1 MRHGISIRSVVL
13 FLLLLLGLSSAWAD
27 NGPAETSRPA
37 LTVSVQQVN
46 FVEMERTLSA
56 TGNIRPWQD
65 ASVSVQTT
73 GLRLKEVFA
82 DVGDIVQAG
91 QLLAKFDDTIIR
103 TEIDQTRAA
112 IIQAQAS
119 LEQATQNARRI
130 RRIMGSGAVSQQEA
144 DQVLATEKINQAQLS
159 SAQAALVGQ
168 TQRLAHTRLLAPYDG
183 VVSAKS
189 AVLGAVYNPGQELFH
204 LIVQNKLQ
212 WEASVS
218 SRHLSALEPGTKV
231 LMHVREDVFAEGTV
245 RQQSPALN
253 EQTRQAIVYV
263 DIVPGAQVKAGMF
276 IKGDFKLGTSKVIAL
291 PRQALVLR
299 DGFYYVFVLENNNRV
314 SLRKIEI
321 GQSLPDG
328 VEVLAGLVSGETIV
342 VKGARFLEDGDMV
355 RVAETASETA
365 SGAASVRAGR

>member
-1 MRHGISIRSVVL
+1 MHGISIRSAVL
-13 FLLLLLGLSSAWAD
+13 FLGLFLGVSWVWAQD
-27 NGPAETSRPA
+27 TPAEQARPA
-37 LTVSVQQVN
+37 LTVSVQPVK
-46 FVEMERTLSA
+46 FADLERTLSA

-73 GLRLKEVFA
+73 GLRLKQVFA
-82 DVGDIVQAG
+82 DVGDVVQAG
-91 QLLAKFDDTIIR
+91 QLLAEFDDTTIR
-103 TEIDQTRAA
+103 SEIDQTKAA

-119 LEQATQNARRI
+119 LEQATKNANRI

-144 DQVLATEKINQAQLS
+144 DQILATEKINQAQLA

-168 TQRLAHTRLLAPYDG
+168 EQRLAYTRLLAPYEG

-218 SRHLSALEPGTKV
+218 SRHLGVLEPGKKV
-231 LMHVREDVFAEGTV
+231 LLHINNDISVSGTV
-245 RQQSPALN
+245 RQQSPSLN

-263 DIVPGAQVKAGMF
+263 DIVPDSQVKAGMF
-276 IKGDFKLGTSKVIAL
+276 VKGDFQLGAHKVIAL

-299 DGFYYVFVLENNNRV
+299 DGFYYVFVLGDQARV
-314 SLRKIEI
+314 ALRKIEI

-328 VEVLAGLVSGETIV
+328 VEVLSGLDSGETIV
-342 VKGARFLEDGDMV
+342 VKGARFLEDGDTV
-355 RVAETASETA
+355 RVADAVFETA
-365 SGAASVRAGR
+365 GR